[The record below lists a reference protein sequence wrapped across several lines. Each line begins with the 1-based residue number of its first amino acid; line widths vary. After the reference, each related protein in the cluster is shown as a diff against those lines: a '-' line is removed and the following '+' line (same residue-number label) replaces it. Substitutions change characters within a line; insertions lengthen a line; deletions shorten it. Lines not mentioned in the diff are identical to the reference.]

1 MEQEPKKEKT
11 LLLIKPDGTQRGLT
25 GEILHRV
32 EKRGLKIVA
41 LKMVEATKEQID
53 GHYPKDEEWIERLG
67 KKTLKTYKKYDVDPV
82 EELGTDNPMEI
93 GKEVRSWLL
102 EFLTDAPIVKAVV
115 EGVHAIDMVRKLA
128 GDTIPA
134 FADMGTIR
142 GDFSVDSAVSANKD
156 KRAIHNIVHA
166 SETPEEAEHEID
178 YWFSS
183 EEIKSYERVEDGVA
197 F

>member
-1 MEQEPKKEKT
+1 MEQEPKQEKT

-25 GEILHRV
+25 GEILRRV
-32 EKRGLKIVA
+32 EERGLKIVA
-41 LKMVEATKEQID
+41 LKMVEASKEQID
-53 GHYPKDEEWIERLG
+53 GHYPRDEEWIERLG
-67 KKTLKTYKKYDVDPV
+67 EKTLNTYKEYDVDPI
-82 EELGTDNPMEI
+82 EELGTDEPMEI
-93 GKEVRSWLL
+93 GKKVRSWLL
-102 EFLTDAPIVKAVV
+102 DFLTDAPIVKVVV

-166 SETPEEAEHEID
+166 SETPEEAQHEID
-178 YWFSS
+178 YWFSP

>member
-1 MEQEPKKEKT
+1 MEQEPKQEKT

-25 GEILHRV
+25 GEILRRV
-32 EKRGLKIVA
+32 EERGLKIVA
-41 LKMVEATKEQID
+41 LKMVEATKDQID

-67 KKTLKTYKKYDVDPV
+67 KKTLNTYDEYDVDPM
-82 EELGTDNPMEI
+82 EELGTDKPMEI
-93 GKEVRSWLL
+93 GKEVRGWLL
-102 EFLTDAPIVKAVV
+102 EFLTDAPLVKAVV

-178 YWFSS
+178 YWFSP
-183 EEIKSYERVEDGVA
+183 EEIKSYKRVEDGVA